1 MDLENNHRG
10 RNLGEI
16 YSVNSFNDNEIAKCI
31 LQSVYC
37 KVRFRGNWKSSY
49 SKN

>member
-16 YSVNSFNDNEIAKCI
+16 YSANSFNDIVATEAVII
-31 LQSVYC
+31 
-37 KVRFRGNWKSSY
+37 SS
-49 SKN
+49 SGLR

>member
-16 YSVNSFNDNEIAKCI
+16 YSANSFNDNEIAKWDFGEI
-31 LQSVYC
+31 G
-37 KVRFRGNWKSSY
+37 KVVIAKIKKMCSNY
-49 SKN
+49 I